1 MTPQTSRLAYGA
13 IIAAAVLWGG
23 SIVAQKLALSG
34 FSAVEASVLRD
45 IGGLAILLT
54 TWWWQEGTLAKL
66 TKADVRMLG
75 LLGLGVLGN
84 HLLILMGL
92 KYVSGAVGGVIIG
105 SSPVVTALLSA
116 VLIHDVPLRAVWAGG
131 LLSFAGVG
139 LVSVAGFQAAGDQP
153 LLGSLLVFLGVVS
166 WALYSI
172 GSRQLMERHSALT
185 VNWTTLLVATV
196 LQIPLLWTDRKMLD
210 AGLGSVTP
218 ADWMALGYLVLFA
231 TAIAQQA
238 WLYGVKGIGP
248 SRASVLGNLTPVAAV
263 VLSAVLLKEP
273 VGTSEILGIALIL
286 GGGVVVTAAATIAGI
301 ASTKATPTTSSP
313 PSPSSP
319 PRSRSSRSLPPEA
332 GGRIDA
338 CSCVVMT
345 APARSQDVCPPA
357 EATARSPSWW
367 PRRLRARARA
377 GGRPGPSRTAWGR
390 RSRA

>member
-13 IIAAAVLWGG
+13 IITAAVLWGG

-116 VLIHDVPLRAVWAGG
+116 MLIHDVPLRAVWAGG
-131 LLSFAGVG
+131 LLSFAGVA
-139 LVSVAGFQAAGDQP
+139 LVSVAGFQAVGDQP
-153 LLGSLLVFLGVVS
+153 LFGSLLVFLGVAS

-172 GSRQLMERHSALT
+172 GSRTIMERHSALT
-185 VNWTTLLVATV
+185 VNWTTLLVATI
-196 LQIPLLWTDRKMLD
+196 LQIPLLWSDRKMLD
-210 AGLGSVTP
+210 AGLGSVAP
-218 ADWMALGYLVLFA
+218 ADWVALGYLILFA

-238 WLYGVKGIGP
+238 WLFGVKGIGP

-273 VGTSEILGIALIL
+273 VGTTEILGIVLIL
-286 GGGVVVTAAATIAGI
+286 AGVWVVNRQT
-301 ASTKATPTTSSP
+301 SRLTK
-313 PSPSSP
+313 
-319 PRSRSSRSLPPEA
+319 
-332 GGRIDA
+332 
-338 CSCVVMT
+338 
-345 APARSQDVCPPA
+345 
-357 EATARSPSWW
+357 
-367 PRRLRARARA
+367 
-377 GGRPGPSRTAWGR
+377 
-390 RSRA
+390 

>member
-1 MTPQTSRLAYGA
+1 MTPQTNRLAYGA
-13 IIAAAVLWGG
+13 VIAAAVLWGG
-23 SIVAQKLALSG
+23 SIVAQKLALNG

-54 TWWWQEGTLAKL
+54 MWWWQEGTLAKL

-84 HLLILMGL
+84 HLFIIVGL
-92 KYVSGAVGGVIIG
+92 NYVSGAVGGVIIG

-116 VLIHDVPLRAVWAGG
+116 MLIQDVPLRAVWAGG

-153 LLGSLLVFLGVVS
+153 LLGSLLVFGGVAS

-185 VNWTTLLVATV
+185 VNWTTLFVATV
-196 LQIPLLWTDRKMLD
+196 LQIPLLFVANFFKVPGLWADRKMLD

-218 ADWMALGYLVLFA
+218 ADWMALGYLILFA

-248 SRASVLGNLTPVAAV
+248 SRASVFGNLTPVAAI
-263 VLSAVLLKEP
+263 VLSAVLLNES
-273 VGTSEILGIALIL
+273 VGMSEILGIALIL
-286 GGGVVVTAAATIAGI
+286 AGVWVVDRQ
-301 ASTKATPTTSSP
+301 TS
-313 PSPSSP
+313 
-319 PRSRSSRSLPPEA
+319 
-332 GGRIDA
+332 
-338 CSCVVMT
+338 
-345 APARSQDVCPPA
+345 
-357 EATARSPSWW
+357 
-367 PRRLRARARA
+367 RL
-377 GGRPGPSRTAWGR
+377 
-390 RSRA
+390 

>member
-1 MTPQTSRLAYGA
+1 MTPQTNRLAYGA
-13 IIAAAVLWGG
+13 IIVAAVFWGG

-45 IGGLAILLT
+45 IGGLAILLS

-66 TKADVRMLG
+66 TKADVRLLG

-84 HLLILMGL
+84 HLFIMMGL

-116 VLIHDVPLRAVWAGG
+116 LLIQDVPLRAVWAGG

-172 GSRQLMERHSALT
+172 GSRNLMERHSALT

-196 LQIPLLWTDRKMLD
+196 LQIPLLWADRKMLD

-238 WLYGVKGIGP
+238 WLFGVKGIGP
-248 SRASVLGNLTPVAAV
+248 SRASVFGNLTPVAAI
-263 VLSAVLLKEP
+263 VLSALLLNES
-273 VGTSEILGIALIL
+273 VGMSEILGIALIL
-286 GGGVVVTAAATIAGI
+286 AGVWVVDRQ
-301 ASTKATPTTSSP
+301 TS
-313 PSPSSP
+313 
-319 PRSRSSRSLPPEA
+319 
-332 GGRIDA
+332 
-338 CSCVVMT
+338 
-345 APARSQDVCPPA
+345 
-357 EATARSPSWW
+357 
-367 PRRLRARARA
+367 RL
-377 GGRPGPSRTAWGR
+377 
-390 RSRA
+390 